1 MILHIIFH
9 NLYKKQTLLIFS
21 SSIVS
26 EEIMFCTKCG
36 NELKDFDHFCSKCGQ
51 QVKPN
56 LESNYTVDNTSHKKT
71 AKEKKESGVWSVII
85 IISLIGIV
93 FFGLATV
100 GVFIDE
106 MSSSSASPSDYD
118 YKSLTN
124 APDIPSLDKDTIG
137 VATTAYPKK
146 YRILS
151 QNFRR
156 AIDYNSGEI
165 DQEVI
170 KITGKTSSYDLED
183 ICYTFEYVNYY
194 WQYQEEPGE
203 YFFTASQTTKDY
215 EGDCDDYSILMSAL
229 MENMGFNTRIV
240 VANDYYLNGHAYPE
254 IYIADDVNQL
264 QEVRNYIGER
274 YDISYV
280 NYKIRET
287 ENGVQYWLSLDWSGS
302 GNTLHPGG
310 KLFEGN
316 NGNSINYY
324 PKGLIEFNYQNL
336 NN

>member
-1 MILHIIFH
+1 
-9 NLYKKQTLLIFS
+9 
-21 SSIVS
+21 
-26 EEIMFCTKCG
+26 
-36 NELKDFDHFCSKCGQ
+36 
-51 QVKPN
+51 
-56 LESNYTVDNTSHKKT
+56 
-71 AKEKKESGVWSVII
+71 
-85 IISLIGIV
+85 
-93 FFGLATV
+93 
-100 GVFIDE
+100 
-106 MSSSSASPSDYD
+106 
-118 YKSLTN
+118 
-124 APDIPSLDKDTIG
+124 
-137 VATTAYPKK
+137 
-146 YRILS
+146 
-151 QNFRR
+151 
-156 AIDYNSGEI
+156 
-165 DQEVI
+165 
-170 KITGKTSSYDLED
+170 
-183 ICYTFEYVNYY
+183 
-194 WQYQEEPGE
+194 
-203 YFFTASQTTKDY
+203 
-215 EGDCDDYSILMSAL
+215 
-229 MENMGFNTRIV
+229 